1 MTLILLQLLLLTA
14 SITYIWEH
22 SGFISDLAKG
32 IYNYTHP
39 KNEWLGQ
46 PLRKPFGCYICMTF
60 WLTFIVLLFN
70 TSIIYALSLGCAYA
84 ITASVINKIMKYI
97 FILINKF

>member
-84 ITASVINKIMKYI
+84 IIASIINKIMKYI

>member
-1 MTLILLQLLLLTA
+1 MILILLQLLILTA

-22 SGFISDLAKG
+22 SGFISDLSKG

-39 KNEWLGQ
+39 KNEWMGQ

-60 WLTFIVLLFN
+60 WLSFGILLFH
-70 TSIIYALSLGCAYA
+70 TTVIYALGLGCAFA
-84 ITASVINKIMKYI
+84 ILASVINKIMKYFFKI
-97 FILINKF
+97 INKF